1 MILLLGS
8 VVFSSILTFIFKLF
22 PRYSIDTFVA
32 IVYNYLVCFL
42 CGRFFMGAIPI
53 TETLDK
59 AWLPYSLTLSFFF
72 ISGFWFVA
80 STVQRFGIGMAT
92 LMQKMSL
99 VLSVLYTMIFF
110 GESKHPL
117 KLTGLITAI
126 SSIALYNHTAFRSR
140 SISSDLAWLPLLTWL
155 TSGIIEILLFLAQTT
170 GKINGQDS
178 SFVSMIFF
186 GAGILGLLFYLLK
199 NGFGNLTKAHN
210 LVAGVVLGV
219 PNFFSMYFLVK
230 LLNVG
235 WEGSIVFPI
244 NNIGILLLSSIGAL
258 IVFNEEMGKLRW
270 LALLLAVLS
279 IGLLTAF
286 T

>member
-1 MILLLGS
+1 
-8 VVFSSILTFIFKLF
+8 
-22 PRYSIDTFVA
+22 
-32 IVYNYLVCFL
+32 
-42 CGRFFMGAIPI
+42 MGAIPI
-53 TETLDK
+53 SETLDK
-59 AWLPYSLTLSFFF
+59 PWLPYSLTLSFFF

-80 STVQRFGIGMAT
+80 NTVQRFGIGMAT

-99 VLSVLYTMIFF
+99 VLSVLYTMVFF

-117 KLTGLITAI
+117 KMTGLFTAI
-126 SSIALYNHTAFRSR
+126 SSIILYNHTAFKTRSN
-140 SISSDLAWLPLLTWL
+140 STKLAWLPLLTWL
-155 TSGIIEILLFLAQTT
+155 TSGVIEILLFLAQST

-186 GAGILGLLFYLLK
+186 GAGVLGLLFYLIR
-199 NGFGNLTKAHN
+199 NGLGDLAKGHN
-210 LVAGVVLGV
+210 LIAGLVLGV

-230 LLNVG
+230 LLNIG

-258 IVFNEEMGKLRW
+258 IVFNEEMGRLRW
-270 LALLLAVLS
+270 LALLLAVMS
-279 IGLLTAF
+279 IALLTAF